1 MTQLLIR
8 LFLKNAPD
16 INDPKV
22 RDQYG
27 QFASGVGIATNV
39 FLFLMK
45 LISGIA
51 FNSIA
56 IIADAVNNLSDSIA
70 SLVTLIGFKI
80 SGKPAD
86 SEHPYGHA
94 RVEYIAGMI
103 VSFFIVFLGFNLVQS
118 AFGKVIHP
126 ENANFSFLTVF
137 ILVLSIL
144 VKLWQS
150 LFYKQIGE
158 SMNSVTLIAVS
169 VDSRNDIIA
178 TTSILLGTL
187 ITLFTGFNLDG
198 YMGILVALFIIYSG
212 FRLILD
218 TTNPLLGLAPS
229 EELVEAISR
238 KILSYDHIIGFHDL
252 QVHSYGAGRCYASVH
267 CEVPA
272 ELDVMVSHD
281 IIDKIERDL
290 QANEHIQLVIHMDP
304 VITNDEKTNA
314 LKTSVEVLVNEI
326 SPELQIHDLRVV
338 WGLHTTK
345 IIFDVVLPYK
355 SPWKETEIIERISKD
370 IQRLDTSYHAIILVE
385 RG

>member
-56 IIADAVNNLSDSIA
+56 IIADAVNNLSDSVA

-290 QANEHIQLVIHMDP
+290 QANEHVQLVIHMDP

-314 LKTSVEVLVNEI
+314 LKAQIETLVDAI
-326 SPELQIHDLRVV
+326 SPELQIHDFRVV
-338 WGLHTTK
+338 WGIHTTK
-345 IIFDVVLPYK
+345 VIFDVVLPYK
-355 SPWKETEIIERISKD
+355 NVWKETDVIERINKD
-370 IQRLDTSYHAIILVE
+370 IQKLDTSYQPIILVE

>member
-8 LFLKNAPD
+8 LFLKNAKD

-39 FLFLMK
+39 FLFLIK
-45 LISGIA
+45 LISGIV

-56 IIADAVNNLSDSIA
+56 IIADAINNLSDSVA

-103 VSFFIVFLGFNLVQS
+103 VSFSILFLGINLVQS
-118 AFGKVIHP
+118 AFEKIIHP
-126 ENANFSFLTVF
+126 ENANFNLLTVC
-137 ILVLSIL
+137 VLIISIL

-150 LFYKQIGE
+150 VFYRKIGQK
-158 SMNSVTLIAVS
+158 MNSITLIAVS
-169 VDSRNDIIA
+169 IDSRNDIIV
-178 TTSILLGTL
+178 TTSILLGTV
-187 ITLFTGFNLDG
+187 ITLSTGLNLDG
-198 YMGILVALFIIYSG
+198 YMGMLVALFIIYSA

-218 TTNPLLGLAPS
+218 TTDPLLGLAPS
-229 EELVEAISR
+229 DEMVEAISS
-238 KILSYDHIIGFHDL
+238 KILNYEHIIGIHDL

-272 ELDVMVSHD
+272 EFDVMVSHD
-281 IIDKIERDL
+281 IIDQIERDF
-290 QANEHIQLVIHMDP
+290 QSNDHIQLVIHMDP
-304 VITNDEKTNA
+304 VITNDEKTNG
-314 LKTSVEVLVNEI
+314 LKTQVEALVNEI
-326 SPELQIHDLRVV
+326 SPELQIHDFRVI
-338 WGLHTTK
+338 WGIHTTK
-345 IIFDVVLPYK
+345 VIFDVVIPYK
-355 SPWKETEIIERISKD
+355 NSLKETDIIACISKD
-370 IQRLDTSYHAIILVE
+370 IQKLDPNYQTIVLVE